1 MKIPLFFNN
10 TARSAR
16 AGRFRRWL
24 ERYGSVFDVVEP
36 ESSED
41 MLNRLGEFKPP
52 VRPGNSL
59 GMHKAI
65 WCCSMSR
72 GSCSCCSR
80 FKVL

>member
-24 ERYGSVFDVVEP
+24 KRYGSVFDVMEP

-41 MLNRLGEFKPP
+41 MLNRLAA
-52 VRPGNSL
+52 R
-59 GMHKAI
+59 
-65 WCCSMSR
+65 
-72 GSCSCCSR
+72 
-80 FKVL
+80 